1 MQGFFEI
8 GHIAKLHG
16 FKGEVSLFLD
26 VSNPHEYHQLA
37 TIYLEMDGIPTPF
50 LIGAMKPMNNG
61 FVVLQL
67 VGINSEADAKRVL
80 KRAVFLP
87 ENMLPELDEGSFY
100 DHEIMGYEV
109 IDRFRGKIGVVQQV
123 MDHPSNPLLQVDMD
137 GREILIPLNAE
148 LDKKIDR
155 ELRVLCITCP
165 EGLLDIYL
173 S

>member
-1 MQGFFEI
+1 
-8 GHIAKLHG
+8 
-16 FKGEVSLFLD
+16 
-26 VSNPHEYHQLA
+26 
-37 TIYLEMDGIPTPF
+37 MDGIPTPF

-67 VGINSEADAKRVL
+67 AGINSEADAKSIL
-80 KRAVFLP
+80 KKTAFLP

-109 IDRFRGKIGVVQQV
+109 NDRVRGKIGVVQQV
-123 MDHPSNPLLQVDMD
+123 IDHPSNPLLQVDMD

-148 LDKKIDR
+148 LDKIIDR

>member
-16 FKGEVSLFLD
+16 FKGEVSFFLD
-26 VSNPHEYHQLA
+26 VSNPEEYHQLT
-37 TIYLEMDGIPTPF
+37 TIFLEMDGIPTPF

-67 VGINSEADAKRVL
+67 EGFHTESDAKNIL
-80 KRAVFLP
+80 KKAVFLP
-87 ENMLPELDEGSFY
+87 EHMLPELDENSFY
-100 DHEIMGYEV
+100 DHEIIGYEV
-109 IDRFRGKIGVVQQV
+109 FDRVRGKIGIVQQV
-123 MDHPSNPLLQVDMD
+123 IDHPSNPLLQVDMD
-137 GREILIPLNAE
+137 GREILIPLNVD
-148 LDKKIDR
+148 LDKKMNR
-155 ELRVLCITCP
+155 ALRVLRITCP